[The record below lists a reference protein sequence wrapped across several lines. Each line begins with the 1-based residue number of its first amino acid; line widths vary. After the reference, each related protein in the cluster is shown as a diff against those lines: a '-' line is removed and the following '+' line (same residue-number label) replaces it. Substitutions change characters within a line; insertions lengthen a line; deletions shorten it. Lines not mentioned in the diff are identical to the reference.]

1 VSEKNIS
8 ISRSNMSQER
18 IRRLP
23 VPQASRNIEQVQP
36 DGSINEASTDS
47 QSVSRVIPQRIQQF
61 WQRQPRT
68 LIMCLLFCLIA
79 LGFNL
84 YRLGAPSIWFDE
96 AFSVELARQP
106 LPLLWHIIF
115 DLEPNMELY
124 YLFLHFWLG
133 STSLLGLHPTE
144 FVVRLPSAIFAAL
157 STGIVFLWGRRF
169 LNTMA
174 SVIGT
179 VLYLLNY
186 LQLIYAQQTRAYS
199 LQLLLTCIAWYALF
213 SALTSTTSHSDKHK
227 APSQAPN
234 HPLSLRGNASWW
246 WIGYTIA
253 TVLAIYTHL
262 FSGLIVL
269 AQLVAVLGIM
279 LVPNRWQAQARSQL
293 KAMLISLGAT
303 AILIIPMLLVA
314 RQGAKTGWL
323 PIPHRQ
329 DLVQLLYIL
338 SGYHKIYL
346 ILLVACFVLAIAV
359 TIAAST
365 RLRPVLSGLIRS
377 DGEARQQNLPA
388 VTWSL
393 LCWLIIPIVVSYV
406 ISHSSLRLFSDRYL
420 VTIVPPLCLLMALGI
435 STLRWRLLRIILALG
450 VLAIA
455 LTPVPLYYRSAQVE
469 DWNSATHWVQ
479 QQYRDGDGLVCYD
492 NSLQQGCQVSVQYYL
507 DAYPGSAHFTADT
520 PGPFSWQAFDSANP
534 DAAVDPSVLAA
545 FGAKHPRIFFI
556 VGRVRDDA
564 ATARAQAAQQWLD
577 SHYHRVG
584 QFEMRTV
591 RVYLYETKAQK

>member
-1 VSEKNIS
+1 VT
-8 ISRSNMSQER
+8 
-18 IRRLP
+18 
-23 VPQASRNIEQVQP
+23 QASRNVEQVQP
-36 DGSINEASTDS
+36 DRSINETTPASHTIFRFIPPS
-47 QSVSRVIPQRIQQF
+47 IQKTWQRLPQRMIV
-61 WQRQPRT
+61 
-68 LIMCLLFCLIA
+68 CLLFCLVA

-115 DLEPNMELY
+115 GLEPNMELY

-133 STSLLGLHPTE
+133 LTSLFGLHPTE

-157 STGIVFLWGRRF
+157 STGVVFLWGRRF
-169 LNTMA
+169 LNTTA
-174 SVIGT
+174 SIVGT
-179 VLYLLNY
+179 ALYLLNY
-186 LQLIYAQQTRAYS
+186 LQLIYSQQTRAYS
-199 LQLLLTCIAWYALF
+199 LQLLLTYIAWYALF
-213 SALTSTTSHSDKHK
+213 SALSSTAPHRDKHK
-227 APSQAPN
+227 APSQPPS
-234 HPLSLRGNASWW
+234 HPLSLRVKNAFLSQKW
-246 WIGYTIA
+246 WICYTIA

-262 FSGLIVL
+262 FSGLILL
-269 AQLVAVLGIM
+269 AQLVAVGGI
-279 LVPNRWQAQARSQL
+279 LLIPNRWQAQARSQL
-293 KAMLISLGAT
+293 KALLISLVAT

-323 PIPHRQ
+323 PIPNRQ
-329 DLVQLLYIL
+329 DLVQLVYML

-346 ILLVACFVLAIAV
+346 IVLIACCALAIAV
-359 TIAAST
+359 TIATRFRPTLST
-365 RLRPVLSGLIRS
+365 LIRS
-377 DGEARQQNLPA
+377 DGATQQQNLVV

-393 LCWLIIPIVVSYV
+393 LCWLIIPIGVSYM

-435 STLRWRLLRIILALG
+435 SMLRWRLLRLILALG
-450 VLAIA
+450 VIAIA

-469 DWNSATHWVQ
+469 DWNSVTHWVQ
-479 QQYRDGDGLVCYD
+479 QQYQEGDGLVCYD
-492 NSLQQGCQVSVQYYL
+492 NSLQQGCQVSVQYYF
-507 DAYPGSAHFTADT
+507 DAYPSAAHFTADT
-520 PGPFSWQAFDSANP
+520 PGPFSWQNFESANP

-545 FGAKHPRIFFI
+545 LGTKHPRIFFI

-591 RVYLYETKAQK
+591 RVYLYET